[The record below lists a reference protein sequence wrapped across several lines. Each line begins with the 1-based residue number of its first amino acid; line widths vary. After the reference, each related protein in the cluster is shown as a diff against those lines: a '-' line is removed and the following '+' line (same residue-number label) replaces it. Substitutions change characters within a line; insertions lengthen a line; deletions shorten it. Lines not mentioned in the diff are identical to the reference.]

1 MAAYRQCASNAKT
14 SILACVL
21 LFIVVVA
28 MVTEA
33 YPTKGTRH
41 KKRRHGSP
49 GKRRLMTVQSDVSA
63 TQRRRHRN
71 DRSLYLMDA
80 VNVTLCRYTVR
91 DEEVDGRVPRTIR
104 YVRCV
109 DNGCRCRV
117 VNHVGTYACT
127 QLVTNMSVTMH
138 GEPKELTGIP
148 YACVCAAQMGVEASR
163 PSPQDTVN

>member
-1 MAAYRQCASNAKT
+1 MAAYKT
-14 SILACVL
+14 SFLACVL

-28 MVTEA
+28 VVTEA
-33 YPTKGTRH
+33 YPTKGARH

-49 GKRRLMTVQSDVSA
+49 GKRRLMTVQRDVSA
-63 TQRRRHRN
+63 TQRWHHRN

-91 DEEVDGRVPRTIR
+91 DDVMEGRIPRIIR

-127 QLVTNMSVTMH
+127 QLVTNLSVTINDQQ
-138 GEPKELTGIP
+138 KELKGVP
-148 YACVCAAQMGVEASR
+148 YACVCAALVGVEASR
-163 PSPQDTVN
+163 SSAEDTIS